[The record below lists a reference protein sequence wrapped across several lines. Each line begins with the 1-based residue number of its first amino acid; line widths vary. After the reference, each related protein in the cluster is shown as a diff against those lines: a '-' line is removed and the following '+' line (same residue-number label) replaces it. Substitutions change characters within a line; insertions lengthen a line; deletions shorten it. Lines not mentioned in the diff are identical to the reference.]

1 MTITMTKKTAYNDI
15 RTILNNLAVSGTYIE
30 GLTSDEILDYVEFV
44 DHEIGLLEKKNCT
57 PHSKSKKAKEN
68 AVLKAK
74 IVEVIADNDGISLP
88 ALVVA
93 LSDEYP
99 DITFQRVS
107 ALASRCDEVDKTF
120 IDKRVHYIVKSVE

>member
-44 DHEIGLLEKKNCT
+44 DHEIGLLEKKNRT